1 MRAIFL
7 IGSRRERGAFVHH
20 WSMNFA
26 AQAGET
32 YSQKSWNS
40 SFNRYARM
48 VRRLQVS
55 NSSSLMACPAVNA
68 TKSTTNRSEGG
79 GLRSTAIDRRV
90 STELVR

>member
-7 IGSRRERGAFVHH
+7 FGSRRERRAFVHH

-26 AQAGET
+26 AHAGET

-48 VRRLQVS
+48 VRRLQA
-55 NSSSLMACPAVNA
+55 SSSLSLMACP
-68 TKSTTNRSEGG
+68 E
-79 GLRSTAIDRRV
+79 
-90 STELVR
+90 VRF